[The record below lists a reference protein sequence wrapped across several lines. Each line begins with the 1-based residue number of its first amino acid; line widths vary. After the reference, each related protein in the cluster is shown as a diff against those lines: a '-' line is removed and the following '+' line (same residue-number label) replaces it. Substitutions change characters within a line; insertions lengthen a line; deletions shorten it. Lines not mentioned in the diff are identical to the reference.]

1 MSQGYSNLSDMDL
14 CSWLISLDWMWHLN
28 LSAST
33 LRRPLPL
40 LSVILYSSMPSRS
53 IKKAP
58 SSDGF
63 TSNFPE
69 NMAANMG
76 SGSLVNVWRLVVK
89 RRPPTLRF
97 MVLRHG
103 VDCFLHKRLN
113 TGMAPT
119 CDWMI
124 KIVKVN
130 KLCLNSLLV
139 SIVNRVSQSGTM
151 KYQCEWKHR
160 CVKQEMVTYVAKGRQ
175 PFLFSEVVQ
184 RHSGD
189 EKVICWLNSF
199 SQFRRTTRDWSH
211 SCISPLTGIAP
222 TQTFIN
228 FFSIIS

>member
-1 MSQGYSNLSDMDL
+1 MTSFSSKLWNVTSGARSENDL
-14 CSWLISLDWMWHLN
+14 PTISVCDN
-28 LSAST
+28 
-33 LRRPLPL
+33 
-40 LSVILYSSMPSRS
+40 
-53 IKKAP
+53 
-58 SSDGF
+58 
-63 TSNFPE
+63 
-69 NMAANMG
+69 
-76 SGSLVNVWRLVVK
+76 
-89 RRPPTLRF
+89 
-97 MVLRHG
+97 G
-103 VDCFLHKRLN
+103 VRCVTHKRLN

-130 KLCLNSLLV
+130 KLYLNSLLV

-160 CVKQEMVTYVAKGRQ
+160 CIKQEMVTYVARGRQ

-184 RHSGD
+184 RYSGD

-199 SQFRRTTRDWSH
+199 SQFKWTIRDWSH

-228 FFSIIS
+228 FFFQ